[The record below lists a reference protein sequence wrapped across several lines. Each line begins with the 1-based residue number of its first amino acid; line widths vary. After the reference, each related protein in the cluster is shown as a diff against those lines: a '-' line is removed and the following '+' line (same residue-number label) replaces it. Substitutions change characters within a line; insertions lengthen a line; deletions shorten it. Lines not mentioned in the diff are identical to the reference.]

1 MAIPSN
7 TLRMAF
13 QGKIGLTDVWNCSVW
28 IRPTGAAT
36 APTNATDT
44 AALLATFTGV
54 SGWSGFRTALLTNM
68 RPIDTID
75 QYTLY
80 SYPAGGTH
88 AAAVATQAD
97 GAVGT
102 GTTTTNPPQVCQVMT
117 LQTGVAGRAHRGR
130 IYWPASALAMNT
142 ANEQFSG
149 TLSST
154 RSGFAAWV
162 LGLAGL
168 TLGWAP
174 YVVSQ
179 TNTSS
184 LPVTSIKV
192 DTKPD
197 IQRRRVN
204 KMIPATVATTATPW
218 L

>member
-1 MAIPSN
+1 MAIPAN
-7 TLRMAF
+7 TLRMSF
-13 QGKIGLTDVWNCSVW
+13 IGKIGLTDVWNCSVW
-28 IRPTGAAT
+28 IRPTGDAT
-36 APTNATDT
+36 APTNAADT

-54 SGWSGFRTALLTNM
+54 SGWSSFRTALLTNM

-75 QYTLY
+75 EYALY
-80 SYPAGGTH
+80 SYPTGGTT
-88 AAAVATQAD
+88 AAAVAIQAD

-102 GTTTTNPPQVCQVMT
+102 GTTTTNPPQICQVMT
-117 LQTGVAGRAHRGR
+117 LQTGVAGRSHRGR
-130 IYWPASALAMNT
+130 IYWPATALAVNT

-154 RSGFAAWV
+154 RSGFAGWV

-168 TLGWAP
+168 THGWAP

-184 LPVTSIKV
+184 LPVLSVKV

-197 IQRRRVN
+197 VQRRRVN
-204 KMIPATVATTATPW
+204 KMVPATVAVTNTPW